1 MLGGKEAD
9 AMKKSRPN
17 TALAHELAA
26 LAFSPD
32 APLIDLLLEDGLV
45 SPAEARREHSAP
57 QLLALLRRIFGE
69 APDAPLRATDDA
81 RPHRELFAARISL
94 RAPPQAA

>member
-1 MLGGKEAD
+1 
-9 AMKKSRPN
+9 MKKKRP
-17 TALAHELAA
+17 TPALTHELAA

-32 APLIDLLLEDGLV
+32 TSLIDLLLEDGLV

-69 APDAPLRATDDA
+69 APDAPPRAADDV

-94 RAPPQAA
+94 RAPPRAA